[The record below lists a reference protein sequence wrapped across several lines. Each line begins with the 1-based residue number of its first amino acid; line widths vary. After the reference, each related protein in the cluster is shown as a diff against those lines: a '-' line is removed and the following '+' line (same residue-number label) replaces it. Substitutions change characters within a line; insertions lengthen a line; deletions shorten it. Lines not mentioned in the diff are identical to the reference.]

1 MAIKKVS
8 LQKRRETKNSIAL
21 RQMLSLNVGDSF
33 IIESETNQITAYASK
48 HKFKVTTKKL
58 ILTDPKDLSQRTV
71 YEVTIV
77 ARPQDEKEPAYWERF
92 LSELPK
98 NVKTESIRTLVKQ
111 YYEEAV

>member
-1 MAIKKVS
+1 MSIKKEN
-8 LQKRRETKNSIAL
+8 LQKRRQTKNSIAL

-33 IIESETNQITAYASK
+33 IVESETNQITAYASK

-58 ILTDPKDLSQRTV
+58 MLTDPKDLSQRTV

-77 ARPQDEKEPAYWERF
+77 ARPEENEPLYWEKF

-98 NVKTESIRTLVKQ
+98 NVKTESIRTLVKN